1 MPSSS
6 TPHVDTICAI
16 ATPSGVG
23 GVGIVRVSGLLV
35 KEIAINIIGETPTPR
50 YAHYSTFLNA
60 DKEIID
66 KGISLYFPGP
76 NSFTGEDVIEFQAH
90 GGPIILDQ
98 LIQAVLACGARIAR
112 PGEFSERAFLNNKI
126 DLTQAEAIADLIES
140 HSVAAAKHAVRSLQG
155 EFSSLINNLVSS
167 IIELRVFVEAAI
179 DFPEEE
185 IDFLASTD
193 LNDKLELIIQELDQ
207 ILTQAKKGS
216 ILKEGLSMVII
227 GEPNVGKSSLL
238 NLFSGQNSAIVT
250 NIPGTTRDT
259 LKELINIDGLPVHFI
274 DTAGLRESDDPVEKE
289 GMKRTWDAIK
299 KADHILLLIDSN
311 KDINLKEHPMLLE
324 LIKLSP
330 DLNKITLVKNKIDLN
345 SQKALTGFNNE
356 IGVNSVSISV
366 LKKQGIDKLISHLKN
381 IAGFSINE
389 EGGFI
394 ARHRH
399 VDALNRAKQSL
410 KKAQEQLLLYK
421 AGELLAEDLL
431 QAQLSLSEITGEFS
445 SDDLLGEI
453 FSSFCIGK

>member
-1 MPSSS
+1 MPNSSG
-6 TPHVDTICAI
+6 PHIDTICAI

-23 GVGIVRVSGLLV
+23 GVGIVRVSGLLA
-35 KEIAINIIGETPTPR
+35 KDIAISIIGETPPPR
-50 YAHYSTFLNA
+50 YAHYSTFLNT
-60 DKEIID
+60 DNEIID

-76 NSFTGEDVIEFQAH
+76 NSFTGEDVLEFQAH

-140 HSVAAAKHAVRSLQG
+140 HSVVAAKHAIRSLQG
-155 EFSSLINNLVSS
+155 EFSTLINNLVSS
-167 IIELRVFVEAAI
+167 ITELRVFVEAAI

-185 IDFLASTD
+185 IDFLASSD
-193 LNDKLELIIQELDQ
+193 LKDKLNFIIEELDKV
-207 ILTQAKKGS
+207 LAQAKKGS
-216 ILKEGLSMVII
+216 ILKEGLSIVII

-238 NLFSGQNSAIVT
+238 NLFSGQDSAIVT

-259 LKELINIDGLPVHFI
+259 LKELISLDGLPVHFI
-274 DTAGLRESDDPVEKE
+274 DTAGLRETDDLVEKE
-289 GMKRTWDAIK
+289 GMKRTWDAIN
-299 KADHILLLIDSN
+299 KADHILLVVDSN
-311 KDINLKEHPMLLE
+311 KDINLNNLPMLNE
-324 LIKLSP
+324 LIKLTP

-345 SQKALTGFNNE
+345 SQAALINFNNE
-356 IGVNSVSISV
+356 IGIHSVSVSV
-366 LKKQGIDKLISHLKN
+366 LKKQGIENLISHLKS
-381 IAGFSINE
+381 IVGFSTNE

-399 VDALNRAKQSL
+399 IDALNRAKESL
-410 KKAQEQLLLYK
+410 EKAQEQLLVNK
-421 AGELLAEDLL
+421 AGELLADDLL
-431 QAQLSLSEITGEFS
+431 QAQRSLSEITGEFS